1 MWNSISI
8 YIYTP
13 KHQWTFF
20 CLFVLHQSPFPFFF
34 FVVYPLVPLKF
45 KLSEMFMDFKVEKQ
59 EVHSSLHL
67 LFEQVLIGKVPEKGM
82 AVGEHQ
88 VNKTNGEMLGT
99 MYSS

>member
-1 MWNSISI
+1 VEQYI
-8 YIYTP
+8 YIHIYTQAP
-13 KHQWTFF
+13 VNFF
-20 CLFVLHQSPFPFFF
+20 LFVCFAPVALPLFF